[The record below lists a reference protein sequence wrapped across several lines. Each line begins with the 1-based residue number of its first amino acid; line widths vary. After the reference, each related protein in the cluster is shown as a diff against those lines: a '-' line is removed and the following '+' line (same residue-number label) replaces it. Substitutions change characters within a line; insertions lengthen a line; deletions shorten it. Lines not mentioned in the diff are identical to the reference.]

1 MTRVRQL
8 FLTTNA
14 NEDAGLSTGSF
25 LRPVHRGRR
34 RQKRP
39 PTGSRSLKGQAAM
52 RSRAGGLVEP
62 EPSEPSEPS
71 ERSGPE
77 PHVCVQL
84 HGCRLPWLL
93 LADLREVAG
102 FVAVPCPRWPQRV
115 PQHAA
120 EEDRALHRFSWSRLP
135 ARGCGPAH
143 LLCAAG
149 RSPPASERR
158 TVCLRVPPRCLP
170 GLRGG

>member
-8 FLTTNA
+8 FLTTN
-14 NEDAGLSTGSF
+14 AGLSTGSF

-39 PTGSRSLKGQAAM
+39 PTGSRSLKGQAAI
-52 RSRAGGLVEP
+52 RSRAGGLAEP

-120 EEDRALHRFSWSRLP
+120 EENRALHRLSWSRLP